1 MEKLMLSAYQN
12 VTFESTDLG
21 DQFTESGT
29 EPRTM
34 RLRLTTAMDEQ
45 FMNRTVTALLTEADQ
60 RNIIERLQANLEGRD
75 L

>member
-21 DQFTESGT
+21 DQFTESGI

-45 FMNRTVTALLTEADQ
+45 FINRTVTALLTEADQ
-60 RNIIERLQANLEGRD
+60 RNIIERLQANLDGTD